1 MMIPEDAGYK
11 EVKELNFQTR
21 SVAKGIGVL
30 KVLKKLVYEQ
40 MISLLTKNMSDNLSI
55 NGTVKHDQK
64 FTGLDEFSVRIKDYI
79 FM

>member
-1 MMIPEDAGYK
+1 
-11 EVKELNFQTR
+11 
-21 SVAKGIGVL
+21 
-30 KVLKKLVYEQ
+30 